1 MKEPNDQFD
10 QLSFKPYPAK
20 APLVIKRSETEVK
33 KKEKNTVTQNEIKM
47 TMEKQISEPL
57 N

>member
-47 TMEKQISEPL
+47 TMEKQISEPV